1 MTYFFPSIPERIQ
14 WHEGMLLAPQH
25 FQQSQARTD
34 ALAAWHMLTAAPLA
48 WGVRHLEIDMGL
60 LASGLLRV
68 TALDAVL
75 PDGTLVWHDASRAD
89 HGTLELDLAPVAGK
103 LELAPQDIWLTLALS
118 RSSRESGAPTRFA
131 SVAYGPVEDEVSE
144 AVPAEVPR
152 LRPGLGL
159 ATGAVPTS
167 LWQHLL
173 LGSVQK
179 DNKQIRL
186 GDELPPLLRLERDHP
201 LCQRAWKLAAQL
213 RSKAAYIARQTKV
226 PSSRAEDRLASL
238 EHREVLRCLL
248 AGLAPLEA
256 VLQTRPLHPHSLY
269 MALCSL
275 LGPLALLRA
284 GAMPLLPPPYE
295 HARPRAVFEQLM
307 SHLEEAMA
315 EVTQDHVL
323 VLFEFKDG
331 AFTLQLQPEWVTQR
345 LVVGLRGQPEKD
357 AIAWMQGAVIGSAS
371 SWNSLRERRVLGA
384 VREPIDSVP
393 ELGVRSSNGYTLFAI
408 EAAAPLVSAGQALL
422 ISNSNETLAAQRP
435 PEAVLFVK
443 G

>member
-1 MTYFFPSIPERIQ
+1 MTYSFPSIPERIQ

-34 ALAAWHMLTAAPLA
+34 ALACWHMLIAAPLA
-48 WGVRHLEIDMGL
+48 WGIRHIEIDMGL
-60 LASGLLRV
+60 LAGGLLRIIE
-68 TALDAVL
+68 LDAVL
-75 PDGTLVWHDASRAD
+75 SDGTLVWHDASCAE
-89 HGTLELDLAPVAGK
+89 HGVLELDLTQVAGQ
-103 LELAPQDIWLTLALS
+103 LEIAPQDIWLTLPLS
-118 RSSRESGAPTRFA
+118 RLNRGAGIPTRFSSMA
-131 SVAYGPVEDEVSE
+131 CEPIEDEVSQ
-144 AVPAEVPR
+144 AISAEVPR
-152 LRPGLGL
+152 LRPKLGL
-159 ATGAVPTS
+159 VTGAPPPS

-173 LGSVQK
+173 LGNVHK

-186 GDELPPLLRLERDHP
+186 GDELPPLLKLERDHP
-201 LCQRAWKLAAQL
+201 LCQRAWKLATEL

-226 PSSRAEDRLASL
+226 SSSRTEDRLVSL

-256 VLQTRPLHPHSLY
+256 VLQTLPLHPYSLY

-275 LGPLALLRA
+275 LGPLALLRT
-284 GAMPLLPPPYE
+284 GAMPLLPPAYE
-295 HARPRAVFEQLM
+295 HARPRIIFDQLM
-307 SHLEEAMA
+307 THLEEIIS
-315 EVTQDHVL
+315 EVTQDHIL

-331 AFTLQLQPEWVTQR
+331 AFTLQLQPQWLTPR
-345 LVVGLRGQPEKD
+345 LVIGLRGQPEKD
-357 AIAWMQGAVIGSAS
+357 SVTWMQGTVIGSTS

-384 VREPIDSVP
+384 AREHIDAAP
-393 ELGVRSSNGYTLFAI
+393 ELGVRSSNGYTLFSI
-408 EAAAPLVSAGQALL
+408 DAAAPLISAGQLLL